1 MLNLLN
7 FLSEKP
13 GYIPIIAA
21 ILTFFSSLL
30 GCLLAAFFTGRKDRR
45 DAYRKLLCEHMEE
58 IGSRTYASVALAK
71 ILLERIRN
79 NQSRT
84 SWLAK
89 HKENRKVLEV
99 LRNNVRYSL
108 YRCDEGFHKLI
119 RLPTWIDYCYR
130 DIVRCEQLITYGDK
144 IRCVIDSAIIDSF
157 SRGKFPGIRYRFKI
171 KYYAFRMD
179 ILYNEY
185 KSKKIITGT
194 GLSKNKRWQ

>member
-89 HKENRKVLEV
+89 HKENRKILEV

-119 RLPTWIDYCYR
+119 RLPTWIDYCYSWYYIFIYNQR
-130 DIVRCEQLITYGDK
+130 NKLCWK
-144 IRCVIDSAIIDSF
+144 N
-157 SRGKFPGIRYRFKI
+157 YRF
-171 KYYAFRMD
+171 Y
-179 ILYNEY
+179 ILLFDNFHF
-185 KSKKIITGT
+185 II
-194 GLSKNKRWQ
+194 